1 MKFKELLGKSAR
13 ELSDMCIE
21 LKREYMNFRIAMKSP
36 TEGFNPSAVRKCKKD
51 IARVKTRLRQLR
63 DSK

>member
-1 MKFKELLGKSAR
+1 MKFKELLDKSQR

-21 LKREYMNFRIAMKSP
+21 LKRECMNFRIAMKAP
-36 TEGFNPSAVRKCKKD
+36 TEGFNPSAVRRCKKD

-63 DSK
+63 DK